1 MAIFETPNIYLF
13 VIEIISFLGF
23 TTAFFMASI
32 LSKNYPKI
40 SRTKS
45 WIVIQTGLFCGI
57 LHSLF
62 DILDTFNFE
71 NLSDWFDLFDG
82 LFFFTAIA
90 LIAIGLLLTSTE
102 GKKQWGL

>member
-1 MAIFETPNIYLF
+1 MAIFEGPDIYLF

-23 TTAFFMASI
+23 SSAFFMTSI

-45 WIVIQTGLFCGI
+45 WIIIQIGLFCGI

-62 DILDTFNFE
+62 DILDTFEFG

-102 GKKQWGL
+102 GKRQWGL